1 MKDLKKEFKKRA
13 ATLKKES
20 RKNKMAEKKG
30 KGNDEENNNVY
41 TKEKICP
48 FMSTPEAD
56 RACTS
61 RCKFYR
67 PEKKNY
73 ECYFMVLQTIS
84 WFMKVISEEDDE
96 KQ

>member
-1 MKDLKKEFKKRA
+1 MQKIDYKKKMEKLKKRA
-13 ATLKKES
+13 KKS
-20 RKNKMAEKKG
+20 GMGNEK
-30 KGNDEENNNVY
+30 ENSLEY
-41 TKEKICP
+41 QTTSEKICP

-84 WFMKVISEEDDE
+84 WFMKKLTDEEEEE

>member
-1 MKDLKKEFKKRA
+1 MNDLKEKFKKRA
-13 ATLKKES
+13 ADLKKES
-20 RKNKMAEKKG
+20 RKNRMNNKEKDDFKCQTTS
-30 KGNDEENNNVY
+30 K
-41 TKEKICP
+41 KICP

-67 PEKKNY
+67 PKQKGY

-84 WFMKVISEEDDE
+84 WFLKKMDDE
-96 KQ
+96 EEKQ